1 MEFKHIYNI
10 LKPYKKQIAIIMVF
24 ATILA
29 VIAFVSP
36 FISEHLIDDGIV
48 SLNVQTVIVFALLL
62 VLLNVGSRIVEYAQR
77 KTEID
82 INNALNKDLKT
93 KVFEHAFRLKPKYYK
108 DHGFFNM
115 VSNAIYDVGIMLSIT
130 DESFLVLFVIICKII
145 GASVGLAILDW
156 RLAILIAAMIPIK
169 FGINI
174 AIEKRAEKYGKDCM
188 NKNKRYNQWLDDLL
202 FGISDIKLLNLKKK
216 KMEECEGLVED
227 INISQKR
234 LSLVRAKS
242 DLLFGSLE
250 QLFINLIYI
259 FGVYMIA
266 GQSLTIGGL
275 IAFVSFASYLLLP
288 VNIVFTLRI
297 ILKEIKPSTES
308 LKKFFSL
315 EEEDY
320 ELETKVPSYLQQIE
334 FRNVGFGINDKEIL
348 KDISFVV
355 NKGEKVVISGDNG
368 SGKTTILNLLLRFYE
383 PTEGQIL
390 FDGASIDSFG
400 IENYRDTFSVVSQDI
415 HLFGGTIEDN
425 ICIKNKTDLSH
436 LNREGMDFATD
447 FISESED
454 GFDTIIGANGA
465 RLSGGEKQKI
475 ALLRALNSNARIL
488 ILDEATA
495 NYDKQSDA
503 MFNDFIMNNHD
514 FDFYIIVSHRKEI
527 LNYADKVI
535 NIE

>member
-1 MEFKHIYNI
+1 MDFKQLFIF
-10 LKPYKKQIAIIMVF
+10 LKPYKNQIAIIIVF
-24 ATILA
+24 AVILA

-36 FISEHLIDDGIV
+36 FLSERLIDDGLV
-48 SLNVQTVIVFALLL
+48 LLNVQTVVICAIIIVILSI
-62 VLLNVGSRIVEYAQR
+62 GSRVIEYIQR
-77 KTEID
+77 RTEID

-108 DHGFFNM
+108 DQGFFNI
-115 VSNAIYDVGIMLSIT
+115 VSNAIYDVGMMLSIT
-130 DESFLVLFVIICKII
+130 DESFLILLVIICKIV

-169 FGINI
+169 YGINI

-188 NKNKRYNQWLDDLL
+188 DKNKRYNQWLDDLL
-202 FGISDIKLLNLKKK
+202 FGISDIKLLNLRSR
-216 KMEECEGLVED
+216 KMEECSELIEN
-227 INISQKR
+227 INVSQKK
-234 LSLVRAKS
+234 LSLVRAKGELYS
-242 DLLFGSLE
+242 GSFESLFMNLL
-250 QLFINLIYI
+250 YI

-266 GQSLTIGGL
+266 GRSLTIGGL
-275 IAFVSFASYLLLP
+275 IAFVSFASYLLMP

-297 ILKEIKPSTES
+297 ILKEIKPSIES
-308 LKKFFSL
+308 LNKFFSM

-320 ELETKVPSYLQQIE
+320 ELEEKVPPDLQQIE
-334 FRNVGFGINDKEIL
+334 FRNVGFEINDKEIL

-390 FDGASIDSFG
+390 FDGVPIDSFG

-436 LNREGMDFATD
+436 LKREGMDFATD
-447 FISESED
+447 FISERED
-454 GFDTIIGANGA
+454 GFETVIGANGA

-475 ALLRALNSNARIL
+475 ALLRALNSDARIL

-527 LNYADKVI
+527 LSYADKVI